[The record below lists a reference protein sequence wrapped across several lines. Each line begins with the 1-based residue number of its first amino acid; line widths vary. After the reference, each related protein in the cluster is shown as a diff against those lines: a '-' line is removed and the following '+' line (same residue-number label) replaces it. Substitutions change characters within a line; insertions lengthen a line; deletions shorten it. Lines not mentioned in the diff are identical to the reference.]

1 MVITDDTNTAV
12 APGLSLAAH
21 LRAELTAFAAP
32 GNAPGAALLGPLLA
46 NGNVQV
52 TIKNKGATATSGTRV
67 TVNTAKTN
75 GIGNEFVESVIF
87 ELTNASNAVA
97 FTALENG
104 IKLGAT
110 AVRTYGRN
118 KADLEA
124 EASWNVAQIL
134 PGRLGY
140 VPSAFGANTILACQ
154 NHLNLPAF
162 RTFFRVQPHDATA
175 AINTVMRLPS
185 EEMYA
190 YNGAVIVAATTGV
203 LSRAFTVTDAR
214 ENARETYKGG
224 ETEGGDGA
232 YGGRGHQHPA
242 APEGRSVLLDAD
254 RVVAECAGR
263 KRELGTGRDRG
274 LGVHRRNA
282 GRCSRRAGRLA
293 TQDRPLDH
301 QQKHEHLLGSVEP
314 RRECVAAVAMG
325 MAMIGAAAN
334 AQDTAELPGLDIL
347 LRCDGMASHTA
358 PKRPS
363 PPPPTAM
370 GS

>member
-134 PGRLGY
+134 PGRLGS

-214 ENARETYKGG
+214 KT
-224 ETEGGDGA
+224 
-232 YGGRGHQHPA
+232 PA
-242 APEGRSVLLDAD
+242 KPIKVEKLKEA
-254 RVVAECAGR
+254 
-263 KRELGTGRDRG
+263 TGR
-274 LGVHRRNA
+274 
-282 GRCSRRAGRLA
+282 
-293 TQDRPLDH
+293 T
-301 QQKHEHLLGSVEP
+301 E
-314 RRECVAAVAMG
+314 VAAISTQQPQKAARFYWTLIESLRNVPGVNVNWGPGGIADWEFTAGMQAVAP
-325 MAMIGAAAN
+325 
-334 AQDTAELPGLDIL
+334 D
-347 LRCDGMASHTA
+347 A
-358 PKRPS
+358 PDAWRPKIALWI
-363 PPPPTAM
+363 TNKNTNIY
-370 GS
+370 